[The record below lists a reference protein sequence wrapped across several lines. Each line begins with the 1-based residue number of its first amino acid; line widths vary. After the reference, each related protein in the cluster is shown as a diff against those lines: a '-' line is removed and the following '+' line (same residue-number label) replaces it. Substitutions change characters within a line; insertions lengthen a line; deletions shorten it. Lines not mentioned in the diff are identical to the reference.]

1 MERTSHPRHFL
12 WAILLFFSNFLN
24 AQYHTPSGSAVVL
37 HVDGLTSGTRDA
49 IVQDLTHDGEFRV
62 SYACVPAGLIILESV
77 DPDRSADSVRLRALP
92 RLLRNVEPARIREDH
107 LTIEMAEER
116 CAEARN

>member
-1 MERTSHPRHFL
+1 MGR
-12 WAILLFFSNFLN
+12 ILSLKTILCTMSLCISGILN
-24 AQYHTPSGSAVVL
+24 AQNGSSNGAPLVL

-62 SYACVPAGLIILESV
+62 SYACVPAGLIILEAV
-77 DPDRSADSVRLRALP
+77 DPEQSADSVRLRVLP
-92 RLLRNVEPARIREDH
+92 RLLRNVEPTRIREDH

>member
-1 MERTSHPRHFL
+1 MEPLSYRKHFL
-12 WAILLFFSNFLN
+12 WAMLLFISGILN
-24 AQYHTPSGSAVVL
+24 AQDHSTTSSALVL

-62 SYACVPAGLIILESV
+62 SYACVPAGLIILEAV
-77 DPDRSADSVRLRALP
+77 DPDRSTDSVRLRALP
-92 RLLRNVEPARIREDH
+92 RLLRNVEPTRIREDH
-107 LTIEMAEER
+107 LTLEMAEER

>member
-1 MERTSHPRHFL
+1 MEHILSLRTYL
-12 WAILLFFSNFLN
+12 WTMLLCISSILN
-24 AQYHTPSGSAVVL
+24 AQNNSASSTSLVL

-77 DPDRSADSVRLRALP
+77 DPDQSADSVRLRALP
-92 RLLRNVEPARIREDH
+92 RLLRNVEPTRIREDH
-107 LTIEMAEER
+107 LTLEMAEER
-116 CAEARN
+116 CAQARN

>member
-1 MERTSHPRHFL
+1 N
-12 WAILLFFSNFLN
+12 ILS
-24 AQYHTPSGSAVVL
+24 AQNTPASSSALVL

-77 DPDRSADSVRLRALP
+77 DPERSTDSLRLRALP

-107 LTIEMAEER
+107 LTLEMAEER
-116 CAEARN
+116 CAQA